1 MYIYICIYIY
11 ALVRVYSTGWDVST
25 LIWSGFSS
33 GVSEAACGGQSL
45 CDRGSVGHRVSEAV
59 AQTASDRVSEAVAH
73 TASATHVD
81 QSLPARAQVLN
92 LRTSLVQKYKY

>member
-1 MYIYICIYIY
+1 MYIYIYVYIY
-11 ALVRVYSTGWDVST
+11 ALVSVYSTGWDVST

-45 CDRGSVGHRVSEAV
+45 CHRGSVGHRVSEAV
-59 AQTASDRVSEAVAH
+59 AHTASDRVSEAVA
-73 TASATHVD
+73 

-92 LRTSLVQKYKY
+92 LRASLVQKYKY